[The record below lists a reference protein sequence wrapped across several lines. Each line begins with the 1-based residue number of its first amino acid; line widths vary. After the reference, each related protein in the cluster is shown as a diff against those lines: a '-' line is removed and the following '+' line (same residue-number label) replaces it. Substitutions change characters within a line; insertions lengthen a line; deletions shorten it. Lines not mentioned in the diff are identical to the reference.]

1 MKKLLERLARRFVP
15 STSLLSHNFLF
26 KCLVDS
32 SDLLPKMI
40 WKEFRALPPNHLR
53 IRIGV
58 GNRFFSNQVLYLN
71 VGRSFWLHY
80 MSTGAVNL
88 NSTIVDIG
96 CGCGRFAHHLRDFSY
111 QDTWFAGQ
119 YIGVDIDEEMLHWCR
134 EHFDASQF
142 QFLHSTD
149 TSRSYKQSGAGDEI
163 YTIPIADQS
172 VDFVFSRSLF
182 THLLEPELRNYLKES
197 LRILKPGAHMVM
209 SFFCLYYPPPTYG
222 GRHTF
227 SHRMGNASVE
237 SLEVPEAAVAYTEE
251 FMVHLAREVGFSNAE
266 VIGKGADIWQ
276 SDLVARR

>member
-1 MKKLLERLARRFVP
+1 VKKLLERLARRFVP
-15 STSLLSHNFLF
+15 STSLLSHNFFF

-40 WKEFRALPPNHLR
+40 WKEFRGLPPNHLR
-53 IRIGV
+53 IRVGV
-58 GNRFFSNQVLYLN
+58 ANRFFSNQVLYLSI
-71 VGRSFWLHY
+71 GESFWLHY

-88 NSTIVDIG
+88 KSTIVDIG
-96 CGCGRFAHHLRDFSY
+96 CGCGRFAHHLRDFRY
-111 QDTWFAGQ
+111 LDERFTGQ
-119 YIGVDIDEEMLHWCR
+119 YIGVDIDPEMLHWCR
-134 EHFDASQF
+134 EHFDVSHF

-149 TSRSYKQSGAGDEI
+149 ASRSYKQAGAGDEL
-163 YTIPIADQS
+163 YTIPIADRS

-182 THLLEPELRNYLKES
+182 THLLEPELKNYLRES

-209 SFFCLYYPPPTYG
+209 SFFCLDYPPPTYG

-237 SLEVPEAAVAYTEE
+237 SLEVPEAAVAFTEE
-251 FMVHLAREVGFSNAE
+251 FMVHQTREVGFSNAE
-266 VIGKGADIWQ
+266 VIGKGAEIWQ